1 MKSNGYLR
9 LDWARTHMNVSSS
22 IREKF
27 LEEKPFKGLK
37 VGMALHVEA
46 KTGIFALLLKE
57 GGADVHMASCNPL
70 STDDSVVKSLKEDYG
85 MDVHA
90 KKGESEKEYY
100 EYLYRVL
107 DSEPDIIVDDGGDL
121 VKILHTERKDLLKK
135 RHRWK

>member
-46 KTGIFALLLKE
+46 KTGIFPPLALITILFRIVPSTKNPVATILL
-57 GGADVHMASCNPL
+57 
-70 STDDSVVKSLKEDYG
+70 
-85 MDVHA
+85 
-90 KKGESEKEYY
+90 
-100 EYLYRVL
+100 
-107 DSEPDIIVDDGGDL
+107 I
-121 VKILHTERKDLLKK
+121 
-135 RHRWK
+135 